1 MKSNLGAHQN
11 FIKFIGTAGARFVT
25 ISQTRASGG
34 TWVSFEGT
42 NILVDPGPGSLVKCL
57 EATPRLDPATLD
69 AIIVTHKHI
78 DHSNDINIIVEAMT
92 KGGSQKRGIVFLP
105 GDMLG
110 GDSIFL
116 QYAQKLPER
125 IVSLK
130 EKEKYQVGRIS
141 FTAPL
146 KHTHSMVETYG
157 LKFTFGGKTVSF
169 IIDTKYSKE
178 LAGAY
183 KADVVIINT
192 VFIDPLEH
200 VDHLSVKE
208 AGRIISEMRPQKAIL
223 THFGRDVLKYGP
235 EELSKALARECGIEV
250 MAAQDGMSLAL

>member
-1 MKSNLGAHQN
+1 MAHKN

-42 NILVDPGPGSLVKCL
+42 NILIDPGPGSLVKCL
-57 EATPRLDPATLD
+57 EATPKLDPSMLD

-78 DHSNDINIIVEAMT
+78 DHSNDINIMVEAMT
-92 KGGSQKRGIVFLP
+92 KGGSLKKGIVFVP
-105 GDMLG
+105 GDMLQ

-116 QYAQKLPER
+116 QYAQKLPEK
-125 IVSLK
+125 IISLQAN
-130 EKEKYQVGRIS
+130 ERYQIGNIS
-141 FTAPL
+141 FATPL
-146 KHTHSMVETYG
+146 RHAHSMVETYG
-157 LKFTFGGKTVSF
+157 LKFTFGAKTVSF
-169 IIDTKYSKE
+169 IIDTKYSKD

-183 KADVVIINT
+183 KADIVIVNT

-208 AGRIISEMRPQKAIL
+208 AGRIINDMRPQKAVL
-223 THFGRDVLKYGP
+223 THFGRDVLKFGP
-235 EELSKALARECGIEV
+235 ESLSKALARDCGIEV
-250 MAAQDGMSLAL
+250 VAAQDGMVLAL